1 MRSKQPAAINTYDTE
16 KFRARYMKHGA
27 KLDSMLKAGIA
38 EFFIVQVQ
46 DLIRLIKLPVPPVRS
61 VGYTFIYLTHG
72 DATMTIGSDTYTIY
86 KNECLFV
93 PAGQVY
99 SFKTLDINKGY
110 LCHVSPGFTTGT
122 FGVAHPEKEFDFLN
136 VWGNPCVKLNSQS
149 AAHVQQLLKHLY
161 NNYTRHGLNNR
172 ALLQTNFNAV
182 LCEIN
187 LAYQPP
193 ANNNQQA
200 QPVALSNQFKKL
212 LTDNARTIHRVADYA
227 ALLHVTPNHLNKVV
241 KKVTGK
247 SPTVWIDEVRM
258 LEAKVLLYQT
268 GNTIAQ
274 VAAAI
279 GIDDASYFAR
289 VFKKHEGVTPAQYR
303 QGIEKYHNGHK

>member
-1 MRSKQPAAINTYDTE
+1 MRNKQPAIVKTYDTE
-16 KFRARYMKHGA
+16 NFRARYMQHGP
-27 KLDSMLKAGIA
+27 KLDSMLKAGIG

-61 VGYTFIYLTHG
+61 IGYTFIYLTGG
-72 DATMTIGSDTYTIY
+72 DATMTIGSETYTIY

-110 LCHVSPGFTTGT
+110 LCHVSPGFTTGP

-136 VWGNPCVKLNSQS
+136 VWGNHCVKLNN
-149 AAHVQQLLKHLY
+149 AGAKHIQQLLKHLY
-161 NNYTRHGLNNR
+161 NNYTRHGLNYRN
-172 ALLQTNFNAV
+172 LLQANFNAV

-187 LAYQPP
+187 LVYQPP
-193 ANNNQQA
+193 ANNNQLPQT
-200 QPVALSNQFKKL
+200 VGLSNRFKKL

-227 ALLHVTPNHLNKVV
+227 NLLHVTPNHLNKVV

-268 GNTIAQ
+268 HYTIAQ
-274 VAAAI
+274 VAASI
-279 GIDDASYFAR
+279 GIDDASYFTR
-289 VFKKHEGVTPAQYR
+289 VFKKYEGVTPVQFR